1 MFVKQ
6 QSNRPEEVSLSAQN
20 TRVVM
25 VRANVGLSYLLFCF
39 VCDVFLSLVLFLT
52 ETVWCLISLLV
63 SNVRDEGSEITKYK
77 QILTTVVLSKKKKS
91 IVKLYRTTSLEVH

>member
-39 VCDVFLSLVLFLT
+39 VCDVFFVIGFVFNRDS
-52 ETVWCLISLLV
+52 LV
-63 SNVRDEGSEITKYK
+63 SN
-77 QILTTVVLSKKKKS
+77 LSTC
-91 IVKLYRTTSLEVH
+91 L